1 MECPEPRPKLVL
13 GWPVSG
19 TCRPI
24 RRRRRPGLASRAEP
38 ELRSPQVA
46 TAVQLLHGRF
56 LTPLA
61 FALVYSIRLAGRAR
75 TQAQICRWCYARG
88 SNSAGEV
95 TFAMELAVSGVI
107 GLLFGSVIAWLGL
120 RSRTAGL
127 SARLTFTEKEL
138 AAEKARLARL
148 QQDST
153 ELLIG
158 KARAESALQAERKT
172 STEKI
177 ELVTRASEELRNA
190 FKAMASDALKSNN
203 SSFLVIAQETLKR
216 FQSEARGDLEARQK
230 AVADMVAPVRE
241 SLTKVDEKIQQMEV
255 ARGDAYGALRAQV
268 QSLITTQKELQSET
282 GNLVR
287 ALRPPN
293 VRGRWGEIQ
302 LRRVVEIAGML
313 SYCDFTEQETVTTET
328 GRLRPDLVVKLP
340 GGKHVVVDAKT
351 PLQAF
356 LDAFETTDED
366 DRRACLANH
375 ARQVRDHMKTLSGKN
390 YWEQFEATPEF
401 VVMFLPG
408 ETFFSAALEQDPG
421 LIEQGVLQRVI
432 PASPT
437 TLIAL
442 LKAINYGWNQEK
454 LARNA
459 KKISDLGKELHDR
472 LRLLA
477 GHITSVGTGLDRAV
491 ECYNK
496 AVGSL
501 ESRVLVSARKFAEL
515 GASVAEDIPE
525 LEPIETTAR
534 ALSFD
539 WDEDDAAS
547 DGLPSPIV
555 DDKRKVG

>member
-1 MECPEPRPKLVL
+1 ME
-13 GWPVSG
+13 PV
-19 TCRPI
+19 
-24 RRRRRPGLASRAEP
+24 
-38 ELRSPQVA
+38 
-46 TAVQLLHGRF
+46 AV
-56 LTPLA
+56 
-61 FALVYSIRLAGRAR
+61 
-75 TQAQICRWCYARG
+75 
-88 SNSAGEV
+88 
-95 TFAMELAVSGVI
+95 GVI
-107 GLLFGSVIAWLGL
+107 GLLFGSVLAWLAL
-120 RSRTAGL
+120 RSRSAGL
-127 SARLTFTEKEL
+127 SARLSLREKEL
-138 AAEKARLARL
+138 EAEKASLARL
-148 QQDST
+148 QQAHT
-153 ELLIG
+153 ELVAG
-158 KARAESALQAERKT
+158 KARLESALESERKA
-172 STEKI
+172 SNEKI

-190 FKAMASDALKSNN
+190 FKALASEALKSNN
-203 SSFLVIAQETLKR
+203 SSFLVIAEETLKR
-216 FQSEARGDLEARQK
+216 FQSQAKGDLEARQK
-230 AVADMVAPVRE
+230 AVADLVAPVRE
-241 SLTKVDEKIQQMEV
+241 SLTKVDAQIQQMEV
-255 ARGDAYGALRAQV
+255 ARGDAYGELRAQV

-287 ALRPPN
+287 ALRTPN

-313 SYCDFTEQETVTTET
+313 SYCDFAEQETVQSDS

-366 DRRACLANH
+366 ARRTCLAQH
-375 ARQVRDHMKTLSGKN
+375 ARQVRDHMKTLSSKN

-442 LKAINYGWNQEK
+442 LKAVAYGWNQEK

-459 KKISDLGKELHDR
+459 QQISALGKELHDR

-477 GHITSVGTGLDRAV
+477 THIASVGTGLDRAV

-501 ESRVLVSARKFAEL
+501 ESRVLVSARKFADL
-515 GASVAEDIPE
+515 GASVAETFPNSSPSK
-525 LEPIETTAR
+525 LRREPCP
-534 ALSFD
+534 LS
-539 WDEDDAAS
+539 
-547 DGLPSPIV
+547 GT
-555 DDKRKVG
+555 

>member
-1 MECPEPRPKLVL
+1 ME
-13 GWPVSG
+13 
-19 TCRPI
+19 
-24 RRRRRPGLASRAEP
+24 PG
-38 ELRSPQVA
+38 VA
-46 TAVQLLHGRF
+46 
-56 LTPLA
+56 
-61 FALVYSIRLAGRAR
+61 
-75 TQAQICRWCYARG
+75 
-88 SNSAGEV
+88 
-95 TFAMELAVSGVI
+95 GVI
-107 GLLFGSVIAWLGL
+107 GLLFGSVIAWLVL
-120 RSRTAGL
+120 RSRTAAL
-127 SARLTFTEKEL
+127 NARLSLMEKEL
-138 AAEKARLARL
+138 AVEKADLARL
-148 QQDST
+148 QQAHT
-153 ELLIG
+153 ELVAG
-158 KARAESALQAERKT
+158 KARLESALESERKT
-172 STEKI
+172 SNEKI

-203 SSFLVIAQETLKR
+203 LSFLVLAKESLER
-216 FQSEARGDLEARQK
+216 FQTEARGDLENRQK
-230 AVADMVAPVRE
+230 AVAEMVAPVRD
-241 SLTKVDEKIQQMEV
+241 SLNKVDAQIQQMEV
-255 ARGDAYGALRAQV
+255 ARGDAYGELRAQV

-287 ALRPPN
+287 ALRTPN

-313 SYCDFTEQETVTTET
+313 SYCDFTEQESVTTET

-340 GGKHVVVDAKT
+340 GGKNVVVDAKT

-356 LDAFETTDED
+356 LDAFETTDEET
-366 DRRACLANH
+366 RRACLANH
-375 ARQVRDHMKTLSGKN
+375 ARQVRDHMKTLAAKN

-442 LKAINYGWNQEK
+442 LKAVAYGWNQEK

-459 KKISDLGKELHDR
+459 QQISALGKELHDR

-491 ECYNK
+491 ESYNK

-525 LEPIETTAR
+525 LEPIETTTR
-534 ALSFD
+534 TLSFEWD
-539 WDEDDAAS
+539 DEDVATDSAQ
-547 DGLPSPIV
+547 DE
-555 DDKRKVG
+555 RKAG

>member
-1 MECPEPRPKLVL
+1 ME
-13 GWPVSG
+13 PV
-19 TCRPI
+19 
-24 RRRRRPGLASRAEP
+24 
-38 ELRSPQVA
+38 V
-46 TAVQLLHGRF
+46 V
-56 LTPLA
+56 
-61 FALVYSIRLAGRAR
+61 
-75 TQAQICRWCYARG
+75 
-88 SNSAGEV
+88 
-95 TFAMELAVSGVI
+95 GVI
-107 GLLFGSVIAWLGL
+107 GLLFGSLIAALVL
-120 RSRTAGL
+120 RSRSAGL
-127 SARLTFTEKEL
+127 GTRLSLMEKEL
-138 AAEKARLARL
+138 GAEKARLARL
-148 QQDST
+148 QADYT
-153 ELLIG
+153 DLIAA
-158 KARAESALQAERKT
+158 KARLESALENERKT
-172 STEKI
+172 SNEKI

-203 SSFLVIAQETLKR
+203 SSFLVIAEETLKR
-216 FQSEARGDLEARQK
+216 FQSQAKGDLEVRQK
-230 AVADMVAPVRE
+230 AVADMVAPVRD
-241 SLTKVDEKIQQMEV
+241 SLNKVDAQIQQMEV
-255 ARGDAYGALRAQV
+255 ARGDAYGELRSQV
-268 QSLITTQKELQSET
+268 QSLITTQKELQSQT

-287 ALRPPN
+287 ALRTPN

-313 SYCDFTEQETVTTET
+313 PYCDFTEQESVTTES

-366 DRRACLANH
+366 ARRACLANH

-390 YWEQFEATPEF
+390 YWEQFDATPEF

-442 LKAINYGWNQEK
+442 LKAVAYGWNQEK

-459 KKISDLGKELHDR
+459 HEISNLGKELHDR
-472 LRLLA
+472 LRKLA
-477 GHITSVGTGLDRAV
+477 GHLTGGGTNLDRAV
-491 ECYNK
+491 EAYNQ

-501 ESRVLVSARKFAEL
+501 ENRVLVSARKFAEL

-525 LEPIETTAR
+525 LEPIETTSR
-534 ALSFD
+534 ALSFE
-539 WDEDDAAS
+539 WDEEP
-547 DGLPSPIV
+547 LPETS
-555 DDKRKVG
+555 KNSERKAG

>member
-1 MECPEPRPKLVL
+1 ME
-13 GWPVSG
+13 
-19 TCRPI
+19 
-24 RRRRRPGLASRAEP
+24 PG
-38 ELRSPQVA
+38 
-46 TAVQLLHGRF
+46 
-56 LTPLA
+56 
-61 FALVYSIRLAGRAR
+61 I
-75 TQAQICRWCYARG
+75 
-88 SNSAGEV
+88 
-95 TFAMELAVSGVI
+95 SGVI
-107 GLLFGSVIAWLGL
+107 GLLFGCLIAWLVT
-120 RSRTAGL
+120 RSRGGGL
-127 SARLTFTEKEL
+127 SIRLSLMEKEL
-138 AAEKARLARL
+138 AAEKATLARL
-148 QQDST
+148 QQAYT
-153 ELLIG
+153 ELVAG
-158 KARAESALQAERKT
+158 KARLESALESERKT
-172 STEKI
+172 SIEKI
-177 ELVTRASEELRNA
+177 ELVTHAGEELRNA

-203 SSFLVIAQETLKR
+203 SSFLVIAEETLKR
-216 FQSEARGDLEARQK
+216 FQSQAKGDLEARQK
-230 AVADMVAPVRE
+230 AVADMVMPVRD
-241 SLTKVDEKIQQMEV
+241 SLNKVDAQIQQMEV
-255 ARGDAYGALRAQV
+255 ARGDAYGELRTQV
-268 QSLITTQKELQSET
+268 QSLITTQKELQSQT

-287 ALRPPN
+287 ALRTPN

-302 LRRVVEIAGML
+302 LRRVVDIAGML
-313 SYCDFTEQETVTTET
+313 SYCDFAEQETVTTES

-356 LDAFETTDED
+356 LEAFETNDED
-366 DRRACLANH
+366 ARRVCLTNH
-375 ARQVRDHMKTLSGKN
+375 ARQVRDHMNTLSGKK

-408 ETFFSAALEQDPG
+408 ETFFSAALEQDSG
-421 LIEQGVLQRVI
+421 LIEHGVLNRVI

-459 KKISDLGKELHDR
+459 QRISELGKELHDR

-491 ECYNK
+491 ESYNK

-515 GASVAEDIPE
+515 GTSVADDIPA

-539 WDEDDAAS
+539 WDDEGPAE
-547 DGLPSPIV
+547 GEQ
-555 DDKRKVG
+555 RKAG

>member
-1 MECPEPRPKLVL
+1 
-13 GWPVSG
+13 
-19 TCRPI
+19 
-24 RRRRRPGLASRAEP
+24 
-38 ELRSPQVA
+38 
-46 TAVQLLHGRF
+46 
-56 LTPLA
+56 
-61 FALVYSIRLAGRAR
+61 
-75 TQAQICRWCYARG
+75 
-88 SNSAGEV
+88 
-95 TFAMELAVSGVI
+95 MELGISGVI
-107 GLLFGSVIAWLGL
+107 GLLFGSLLAWLTL

-127 SARLTFTEKEL
+127 QARLSLTEKEL
-138 AAEKARLARL
+138 AGAKADLARL
-148 QQDST
+148 LADQR
-153 ELLIG
+153 ELVANR
-158 KARAESALQAERKT
+158 ARLESALESERKT
-172 STEKI
+172 SAEKI
-177 ELVTRASEELRNA
+177 EFLTKASDRSAEELQNA
-190 FKAMASDALKSNN
+190 FKALAADALKNNN
-203 SSFLVIAQETLKR
+203 STFLQIAQETLKR
-216 FQSEARGDLEARQK
+216 FQSEAKGDLDARQK
-230 AVADMVAPVRE
+230 AVADLVTPVRE
-241 SLTKVDEKIQQMEV
+241 SLSKVDAQIQQIEKERGQAYV
-255 ARGDAYGALRAQV
+255 ALHTQV

-287 ALRPPN
+287 ALRTPN

-313 SYCDFTEQETVTTET
+313 SYCDFAEQETISSES

-340 GGKHVVVDAKT
+340 GGKNVVVDAKT

-366 DRRACLANH
+366 ARRTSLAAH

-421 LIEQGVLQRVI
+421 LIEHGVLNKVI

-442 LKAINYGWNQEK
+442 LKAVAYGWNQEK

-459 KKISDLGKELHDR
+459 QQISELGKELHDR
-472 LRLLA
+472 LRKLA
-477 GHITSVGTGLDRAV
+477 GHITGVGNSLDRAV
-491 ECYNK
+491 EAYNQ

-501 ESRVLVSARKFAEL
+501 ENRVLVSARKFAEL
-515 GASVAEDIPE
+515 GASVAEDIPD

-539 WDEDDAAS
+539 WDDDVRS
-547 DGLPSPIV
+547 DTDHGNNDQSTLELGG
-555 DDKRKVG
+555 DLNDKGQRKAG

>member
-1 MECPEPRPKLVL
+1 ME
-13 GWPVSG
+13 
-19 TCRPI
+19 
-24 RRRRRPGLASRAEP
+24 PG
-38 ELRSPQVA
+38 VA
-46 TAVQLLHGRF
+46 
-56 LTPLA
+56 
-61 FALVYSIRLAGRAR
+61 
-75 TQAQICRWCYARG
+75 
-88 SNSAGEV
+88 
-95 TFAMELAVSGVI
+95 GVI
-107 GLLFGSVIAWLGL
+107 GLLFGSVIAWLVL
-120 RSRTAGL
+120 RSRTAAL
-127 SARLTFTEKEL
+127 NARLSLMEKEL
-138 AAEKARLARL
+138 AAEEADLARL
-148 QQDST
+148 QQAHT
-153 ELLIG
+153 ELVAG
-158 KARAESALQAERKT
+158 KARLESALESERKT
-172 STEKI
+172 SNEKI

-203 SSFLVIAQETLKR
+203 LSFLVLAKESLER
-216 FQSEARGDLEARQK
+216 FQTEARGDLENRQK
-230 AVADMVAPVRE
+230 AVAEMVAPVRD
-241 SLTKVDEKIQQMEV
+241 SLNKVDAQIQQMEV
-255 ARGDAYGALRAQV
+255 ARGDAYGELRAQV

-287 ALRPPN
+287 ALRTPN

-313 SYCDFTEQETVTTET
+313 SYCDFTEQESVTTET

-340 GGKHVVVDAKT
+340 GGKNVVVDAKT

-356 LDAFETTDED
+356 LDAFETTDEET
-366 DRRACLANH
+366 RRACLANH
-375 ARQVRDHMKTLSGKN
+375 ARQVRDHMKTLAAKN

-442 LKAINYGWNQEK
+442 LKAVAYGWNQEK

-459 KKISDLGKELHDR
+459 QQISALGKELHDR

-491 ECYNK
+491 ESYNK

-534 ALSFD
+534 ALSFE
-539 WDEDDAAS
+539 WDEDDGPTENAG
-547 DGLPSPIV
+547 DE
-555 DDKRKVG
+555 RKAG